1 MTNKQDGQD
10 NYGDETVCGVKP
22 VSKHARKQLNPRQ
35 IEDYRSHR
43 TRLIRWMDQLGK
55 DPERAEGYARET
67 VKQRA
72 YRLDRFYRHVW
83 NELEDG
89 YTTQI
94 TTDHADEYMRHMAI
108 QDHSLSYKTAM
119 QKAVKTLFKF
129 HNFQNQSSTDWDPD
143 IQFQDDSA
151 SHNPRDF
158 LTDQERR
165 KIREASL
172 EHGSVP
178 HYTSVTPEER
188 DKWKQYLAQ
197 RFGKPKSEIGVADW
211 KRANS
216 FKIPSLINTSLDA
229 GLRPVEVGRAKTT
242 WVDAENGVLR
252 IPKEESSKNKGN
264 WVVSLREQTARCL
277 EKWLEERSQRDKYT
291 DSDKLWLTRHS
302 NPYGSKSL
310 NRLLDRLLE
319 TAEIERENITWYS
332 IRHSTA
338 TFMAREEGLAAAQSQ
353 LRHKSIETTMRYDQA
368 PVKDR
373 RDALN
378 RMG

>member
-1 MTNKQDGQD
+1 MTQN
-10 NYGDETVCGVKP
+10 NPTETVCGVKP

-35 IEDYRSHR
+35 VEDYRSHR
-43 TRLIRWMDQLGK
+43 LQLIRWMDQLGK
-55 DPERAEGYARET
+55 NPAQAEGYARAT
-67 VKQRA
+67 VQQRA
-72 YRLDRFYRHVW
+72 YRLDQFYRYVW
-83 NELEDG
+83 TELEDG
-89 YTTQI
+89 YTTRI
-94 TTDHADEYMRHMAI
+94 TTDHADEYLRHLAV
-108 QDHSLSYKTAM
+108 QDYSLAYKASM
-119 QKAVKTLFKF
+119 QKAMKTLFKF
-129 HNFQNQSSTDWDPD
+129 QNFQNQSDVEWEPD
-143 IQFQDDSA
+143 ITFNDDSG

-188 DKWKQYLAQ
+188 DRWKAYLAQ
-197 RFGKPKSEIGVADW
+197 RFGKPKSEVGLEDW
-211 KRANS
+211 ERANS
-216 FKIPSLINTSLDA
+216 FKFPSLVNTSLDA
-229 GLRPVEVGRAKTT
+229 GLRPVEVGRAKVS
-242 WVDAENGVLR
+242 WVDLENQVLR
-252 IPKEESSKNKGN
+252 IPKEESSKNTGN
-264 WVVSLREQTARCL
+264 WVVSLRQQTSRIL
-277 EKWLEERSQRDKYT
+277 GNWLEERRQREKYT
-291 DSDKLWLTRHS
+291 GSDQLWLTRHG

-353 LRHKSIETTMRYDQA
+353 LRHKSVETTMRYDQA
-368 PVKDR
+368 PVEDR

>member
-1 MTNKQDGQD
+1 MTENNGT
-10 NYGDETVCGVKP
+10 ETVCGVKP
-22 VSKHARKQLNPRQ
+22 VSKHSRKVLNPRQ

-43 TRLIRWMDQLGK
+43 TQLIRWLDQLGK
-55 DPERAEGYARET
+55 NPEQAEGYARET
-67 VKQRA
+67 VQQRA
-72 YRLDRFYRHVW
+72 YRLDQFYRYVW
-83 NELEDG
+83 SELEDG
-89 YTTQI
+89 YTTRI
-94 TTDHADEYMRHMAI
+94 TAEHADEYMRHLAV
-108 QDHSLSYKTAM
+108 QDHSLSYKTSM

-129 HNFQNQSSTDWDPD
+129 QNFQNQSDLEWEPD
-143 IQFQDDSA
+143 IKFNDDSA

-188 DKWKQYLAQ
+188 DRWKAYLAQ
-197 RFGKPKSEIGVADW
+197 RFGKPKAEIGLDDW
-211 KRANS
+211 ERANS
-216 FKIPSLINTSLDA
+216 FKFPSLVNTSLDA
-229 GLRPVEVGRAKTT
+229 GLRPVEVGRAKVS
-242 WVDAENGVLR
+242 WVDLENHVLR
-252 IPKEESSKNKGN
+252 IPKEESSKNTGN
-264 WVVSLREQTARCL
+264 WVVSLRQQTSRIL
-277 EKWLEERSQRDKYT
+277 GKWLEERGQREKYK
-291 DSDKLWLTRHS
+291 DSDQLWLTRHG
-302 NPYGSKSL
+302 NPYGSRSL

-319 TAEIERENITWYS
+319 TAEIERDNITWYS

-368 PVKDR
+368 PVEDR